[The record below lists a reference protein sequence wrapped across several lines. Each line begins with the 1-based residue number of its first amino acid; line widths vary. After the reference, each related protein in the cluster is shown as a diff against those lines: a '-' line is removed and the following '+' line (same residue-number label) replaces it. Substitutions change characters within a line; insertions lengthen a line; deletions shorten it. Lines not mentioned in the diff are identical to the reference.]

1 MWPLRPGEFVWLNTG
16 LFGEYGDFDIRG
28 SAIDPDKD
36 ILYGRTG
43 RFRTAGASVGCLI
56 PFGKGFC
63 MEAGVRAGYRSV
75 SEGKKYRYDKMDDK
89 NYLETRFSSTGFMIG
104 LNVSLVYRFQ
114 IR

>member
-1 MWPLRPGEFVWLNTG
+1 MPDT
-16 LFGEYGDFDIRG
+16 
-28 SAIDPDKD
+28 AIDQRSAKKYSSARFGMKD
-36 ILYGRTG
+36 PVSIFVSPVPRRTEG
-43 RFRTAGASVGCLI
+43 TTVHHGNRAGG
-56 PFGKGFC
+56 
-63 MEAGVRAGYRSV
+63 RAGYRSV